1 MFKNKVFLTIF
12 IVAIIGTI
20 FYSLQGVIGT
30 EPSSDDDSIF
40 VKGIKI
46 WGDSS
51 SYVSDV
57 MLRREEF
64 EKYLTYSND
73 SPIANL
79 KDFSG
84 IKYFDADKK
93 FIVDATFLAITSSE
107 KGMILMT
114 DSTQSEIE
122 KAGNAAFS
130 IDGKSFTVSVF
141 DEGEFFLLPFRDL
154 TSGKETY
161 GGGRFINIPK
171 DKLQDNKIEIDFNNA
186 HNFYC
191 AYNES
196 FICPIP
202 PKENFITV
210 EIRAG
215 EKKYKE

>member
-1 MFKNKVFLTIF
+1 MFKNKIVLF
-12 IVAIIGTI
+12 IVILGIIGI
-20 FYSLQGVIGT
+20 VFYSLSGS
-30 EPSSDDDSIF
+30 E
-40 VKGIKI
+40 
-46 WGDSS
+46 
-51 SYVSDV
+51 SYVDIV
-57 MLRREEF
+57 KKQRATF
-64 EKYLTYSND
+64 EQNLKVEKD

-84 IKYFDADKK
+84 IKYFEADKNFIIDAD
-93 FIVDATFLAITSSE
+93 FQAITSSE

-114 DSTQSEIE
+114 DSSQSEIE
-122 KAGNAAFS
+122 KVGNATFS
-130 IDGKSFTVSVF
+130 VDGKSFTVSLF

-161 GGGRFINIPK
+161 GGGRFINVPK
-171 DKLQDNKIEIDFNNA
+171 DKLQGNKIEIDFNHA

-202 PKENFITV
+202 PKENFIAV

>member
-1 MFKNKVFLTIF
+1 MFKNKFILFTI
-12 IVAIIGTI
+12 VVVIIGI
-20 FYSLQGVIGT
+20 VFYSLSGS
-30 EPSSDDDSIF
+30 E
-40 VKGIKI
+40 
-46 WGDSS
+46 
-51 SYVSDV
+51 SYVDIV
-57 MLRREEF
+57 KKQRETF
-64 EKYLTYSND
+64 EQNLKAEKD

-84 IKYFDADKK
+84 IKYFEADKSFIIDAD
-93 FIVDATFLAITSSE
+93 FQAIASSE

-122 KAGNAAFS
+122 KVGNATFS
-130 IDGKSFTVSVF
+130 IDGKSFTVSLF

-154 TSGKETY
+154 TSSKETY

-171 DKLQDNKIEIDFNNA
+171 DKLKENTIEIDFNNA

-202 PKENFITV
+202 PKENFIAA

>member
-1 MFKNKVFLTIF
+1 
-12 IVAIIGTI
+12 VA
-20 FYSLQGVIGT
+20 FEQNL
-30 EPSSDDDSIF
+30 
-40 VKGIKI
+40 KI
-46 WGDSS
+46 
-51 SYVSDV
+51 
-57 MLRREEF
+57 
-64 EKYLTYSND
+64 EKD
-73 SPIANL
+73 SPIASL

-84 IKYFDADKK
+84 IKYFDADEK
-93 FIVDATFLAITSSE
+93 FILKADFQGVTSSE

-114 DSTQSEIE
+114 DSTQTEIE
-122 KAGNAAFS
+122 KVGNATFT
-130 IDGKSFTVSVF
+130 INGKSFTVSLF
-141 DEGEFFLLPFRDL
+141 DEGEYFLFPFRDL

-171 DKLQDNKIEIDFNNA
+171 DNLKGDKIEIDFNNA

-202 PKENFITV
+202 PKENFIDA

>member
-1 MFKNKVFLTIF
+1 MFKNKVFLVIM
-12 IVAIIGTI
+12 ILGIIGI
-20 FYSLQGVIGT
+20 MFYSLSGSESYT
-30 EPSSDDDSIF
+30 DT
-40 VKGIKI
+40 VKKQR
-46 WGDSS
+46 DTFLKNLMSE
-51 SYVSDV
+51 D
-57 MLRREEF
+57 
-64 EKYLTYSND
+64 D
-73 SPIANL
+73 SPIASL

-93 FIVDATFLAITSSE
+93 FTIDADFKAESAGQ
-107 KGMILMT
+107 GMILMT
-114 DSTQSEIE
+114 DSTQTEIK
-122 KAGNAAFS
+122 KAGTATFS
-130 IDGKSFTVSVF
+130 VNGKTFTVSLF
-141 DEGEFFLLPFRDL
+141 DEGEHFLFPFRDL

-171 DKLQDNKIEIDFNNA
+171 DNLKGDKIEIDFNNS

-202 PKENFITV
+202 PKENFIDA

>member
-1 MFKNKVFLTIF
+1 MFKNKIVLF
-12 IVAIIGTI
+12 IIILGIIGI
-20 FYSLQGVIGT
+20 VFYSLSGSESYADI
-30 EPSSDDDSIF
+30 
-40 VKGIKI
+40 IKKQRATFEQN
-46 WGDSS
+46 
-51 SYVSDV
+51 
-57 MLRREEF
+57 LRA
-64 EKYLTYSND
+64 EKN

-79 KDFSG
+79 KDFLG

-93 FIVDATFLAITSSE
+93 LIVDAEFLAITSSE
-107 KGMILMT
+107 KRMILMT

-122 KAGNAAFS
+122 KAGNATFS
-130 IDGKSFTVSVF
+130 IDRKAFTVSLF

-202 PKENFITV
+202 PKENFVAV
-210 EIRAG
+210 EIKAG